1 MKRSSL
7 LLLWMLTL
15 LLAAPFAAAV
25 EAPINTVQDPP
36 VVEWFHADGE
46 EDALDRLE
54 QAAAK
59 GEIRLLHWRLDAE
72 EVGSDFPDDDARL
85 RADALGIASGPAI
98 AVNGVVLADLEE
110 DTLDAALDLHNPRD
124 VLTFS
129 GSVGVL
135 EADGELAVLI
145 RGTVT
150 PQENLS
156 EHVIVLVTLT
166 ENGAVDR
173 HGRSATH
180 LVRDMRPE
188 VAFGREAG
196 NASQVLWTMTPDHL
210 EAAGVDLSG
219 HGMGY
224 QLSLIVVEHGVVL
237 QSTTQALPDPT
248 SGMDRSTALIVLPL
262 ASVVVVVL
270 VLILRGEMKT
280 DQALPS
286 IGAVPWDGKAK
297 VQVLVQAGT
306 SPCTVTGLEAEPPW
320 KVAGRS
326 LRREVAEG
334 EMDVIEV
341 RPSRGGDAPLRLR
354 LSIEVEGE
362 GGWVQ
367 SLDVERTSEVSKR
380 S

>member
-7 LLLWMLTL
+7 LLFAMLGL
-15 LLAAPFAAAV
+15 LLAAPLAAAV
-25 EAPINTVQDPP
+25 EAPISTEHDPP
-36 VVEWFHADGE
+36 VVEWFHGE
-46 EDALDRLE
+46 GGDDALDRLE
-54 QAAAK
+54 EAAAD
-59 GEIRLLHWRLDAE
+59 GHIRLLHWRLDAE
-72 EVGSDFPDDDARL
+72 EAGSDFPDDDARL
-85 RADALGIASGPAI
+85 RADTLGVASGPAI

-110 DTLDAALDLHNPRD
+110 DTFDAAVDLHAPRD

-166 ENGAVDR
+166 EDGAVDR
-173 HGRSATH
+173 HGRTATH

-224 QLSLIVVEHGVVL
+224 RLSLIVVEHGVVL
-237 QSTTQALPDPT
+237 QSHTQALPDST

-280 DQALPS
+280 DQALPA
-286 IGAVPWDGKAK
+286 IGAVPWDGQGK

-306 SPCTVTGLEAEPPW
+306 SPCTVTGIEAEPPW

-326 LRREVAEG
+326 LHREVAEG
-334 EMDVIEV
+334 ELDVIDV